1 MRKSIHKSE
10 TFRIFKNSPK
20 FSTKWGSYFQVYDQI
35 FKKFKNKK
43 IKFVEVGVANG
54 GSLFIWKKYFAKN
67 ARIIGVDF
75 NPKAKALE
83 KYGFEIFIGNQSD
96 KNFWK
101 SFYRKVGKI
110 DILLDDGGHKNLQQI
125 STVHYSFQNIN
136 NNGLIV
142 VEDTCTSYMKK
153 EFNNPSRFSFINYC
167 NLIIESIHR
176 RCSVLNKSLNSY
188 SKKIFSINFFESIT
202 VFNINE
208 KKCFLSYLTNNK
220 AKNEWAID
228 YRNNEYFPKTKEIIN
243 KRFNSVKEK
252 KIIKKIIRKIFYKN
266 IFFNFYENIKLKVIF
281 RSIKK

>member
-1 MRKSIHKSE
+1 
-10 TFRIFKNSPK
+10 
-20 FSTKWGSYFQVYDQI
+20 
-35 FKKFKNKK
+35 
-43 IKFVEVGVANG
+43 
-54 GSLFIWKKYFAKN
+54 
-67 ARIIGVDF
+67 
-75 NPKAKALE
+75 
-83 KYGFEIFIGNQSD
+83 
-96 KNFWK
+96 
-101 SFYRKVGKI
+101 
-110 DILLDDGGHKNLQQI
+110 
-125 STVHYSFQNIN
+125 
-136 NNGLIV
+136 
-142 VEDTCTSYMKK
+142 MKK